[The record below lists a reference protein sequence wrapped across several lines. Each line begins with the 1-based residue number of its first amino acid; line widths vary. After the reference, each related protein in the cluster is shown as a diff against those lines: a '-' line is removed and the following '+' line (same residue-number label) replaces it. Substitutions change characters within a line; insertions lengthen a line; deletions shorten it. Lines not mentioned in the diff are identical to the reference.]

1 MIGFYTFMEGVI
13 AFFLIAG
20 GVFAFIG
27 ALGMTRLKDFYMRLH
42 GPTKTSTLGVGCVL
56 IASACYFS
64 LVGGG
69 FSVQEL
75 LITIFLFITA
85 PVSAHLLAKSALHQK
100 LPHDQRTQGHPE
112 ELDEEEENPEP
123 SERAEI
129 TPPP

>member
-20 GVFAFIG
+20 GMFAFIG
-27 ALGMTRLKDFYMRLH
+27 ALGLTHLRDFYMRLH

-56 IASACYFS
+56 IASTCYFS
-64 LVGGG
+64 LVQGG
-69 FSVQEL
+69 FNIQEL

-100 LPHDQRTQGHPE
+100 LAHDPRTQGHPE
-112 ELDEEEENPEP
+112 ELDEEEENPKP
-123 SERAEI
+123 QQPPAT

>member
-20 GVFAFIG
+20 GLFAFIG
-27 ALGMTRLKDFYMRLH
+27 ALGMTHLKDFYMRLH

-64 LVGGG
+64 LVDGG
-69 FSVQEL
+69 FNVQEL

-100 LPHDQRTQGHPE
+100 LPHDPRTQGHPE
-112 ELDEEEENPEP
+112 ELDEEEENPKP
-123 SERAEI
+123 QQRSI
-129 TPPP
+129 TPPPS